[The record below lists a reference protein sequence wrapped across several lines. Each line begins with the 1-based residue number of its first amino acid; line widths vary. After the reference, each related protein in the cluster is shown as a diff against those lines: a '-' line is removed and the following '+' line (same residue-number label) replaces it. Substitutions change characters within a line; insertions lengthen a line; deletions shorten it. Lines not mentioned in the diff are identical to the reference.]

1 MKGSGNKE
9 DPLIIYS
16 DNEEEYDT
24 TNKHSADSKSITGA
38 TICGSRSPT
47 YTPASND
54 NTVEGYCLNQSLI
67 VETMKN
73 PIIKDSSATEVF
85 DMVNQQRNHNPKNFV
100 SSMIMGKNVDEGEGG
115 CSARALKSLNVFK
128 TVKLA
133 KDALNIQIAAVEE
146 DFCNRRK
153 NNISIAKNQSHAR
166 VTDLIQQK
174 KLNYR
179 ASNGGKSAKKSKKK
193 KVKKRKQR
201 NNLTSAGITDEEW
214 HVETIKRTICS
225 QGFHFK
231 RLESN
236 IGHIN
241 CVDLNEQFKKGSYFV
256 IGTTNNQWYNE
267 HGKKQPLK
275 FPDYAADH
283 PGKNARLWVHA
294 IAIKNGKVFDQPTTT
309 TLGSLWIKPEN
320 NMPDRDKGIMR
331 MFHKVWRVY
340 KCTKQ
345 NTNCRGQCCHF
356 PLLKWRK
363 L

>member
-146 DFCNRRK
+146 DFCNRSK
-153 NNISIAKNQSHAR
+153 NNI
-166 VTDLIQQK
+166 
-174 KLNYR
+174 
-179 ASNGGKSAKKSKKK
+179 GKPH
-193 KVKKRKQR
+193 

-214 HVETIKRTICS
+214 HVETIKRTICT

-236 IGHIN
+236 IGHVN
-241 CVDLNEQFKKGSYFV
+241 CVDLIEQFKKGSYFV

-356 PLLKWRK
+356 PLLKWKK

>member
-24 TNKHSADSKSITGA
+24 TNKLSANLKSITGA

-47 YTPASND
+47 YMPALDDSA
-54 NTVEGYCLNQSLI
+54 VEGYCSAQSLI
-67 VETMKN
+67 VETVKSPN
-73 PIIKDSSATEVF
+73 ENTIIKDSSTTEVF
-85 DMVNQQRNHNPKNFV
+85 DMVNQQRNHTPKIFG
-100 SSMIMGKNVDEGEGG
+100 SSIIMGKEINEGEGG

-146 DFCNRRK
+146 DFWNRRK
-153 NNISIAKNQSHAR
+153 NNIGEPK
-166 VTDLIQQK
+166 
-174 KLNYR
+174 
-179 ASNGGKSAKKSKKK
+179 
-193 KVKKRKQR
+193 
-201 NNLTSAGITDEEW
+201 NNLPSAGITDEEW

-236 IGHIN
+236 TGHIN
-241 CVDLNEQFKKGSYFV
+241 CVDLNKQFKKGSYFV
-256 IGTTNNQWYNE
+256 IGTSNNQWYNE
-267 HGKKQPLK
+267 NGKKQPLK

-283 PGKNARLWVHA
+283 PGKKARLWVHA
-294 IAIKNGKVFDQPTTT
+294 IAIKNGIVFDPPTTT

-320 NMPDRDKGIMR
+320 NMPGRDKGIMR

-345 NTNCRGQCCHF
+345 NTNCRGKCCHF
-356 PLLKWRK
+356 PLLKWKK

>member
-100 SSMIMGKNVDEGEGG
+100 SSMIIGKKVDEGEGG

-153 NNISIAKNQSHAR
+153 NNI
-166 VTDLIQQK
+166 
-174 KLNYR
+174 
-179 ASNGGKSAKKSKKK
+179 GKPH
-193 KVKKRKQR
+193 

-236 IGHIN
+236 IGHVN
-241 CVDLNEQFKKGSYFV
+241 CVDLNKEFKKGSYFV

-275 FPDYAADH
+275 FPDYDADH

-294 IAIKNGKVFDQPTTT
+294 IAIKNGKVFDPPTTT